1 MIQDFSLSLVQKFVQ
16 KLIGNN
22 LFDILIE
29 IAEQFPYILGIITR
43 WIYMYLRHEA
53 ISGIGLYFSTTS

>member
-29 IAEQFPYILGIITR
+29 IAEQFPYILGII
-43 WIYMYLRHEA
+43 INDGYVFA
-53 ISGIGLYFSTTS
+53 S

>member
-43 WIYMYLRHEA
+43 
-53 ISGIGLYFSTTS
+53 